1 MLYKITGKKPLTL
14 IKDDNSYIFNEK
26 EIRDILKENQFRK
39 KASDFDNY
47 HKEAVERKL
56 DTLLA

>member
-1 MLYKITGKKPLTL
+1 MLYKITGEKPLPL
-14 IKDDNSYIFNEK
+14 IKDDNSSIFNEK
-26 EIRDILKENQFRK
+26 EIRDILKENQFHK

>member
-1 MLYKITGKKPLTL
+1 MLYKITGEKPLPLT
-14 IKDDNSYIFNEK
+14 KDDNSYIFNEK
-26 EIRDILKENQFRK
+26 EIRDILKENQFHK